1 MDPGVTPW
9 HSTPRGRPPAG
20 IVPWRGRYLHR
31 PIPVFNH
38 SDSNY
43 YQTADPRRE
52 YPHWPGDWGEVRQ
65 QRQPAAYSRPQS
77 RAEVYERDTYT
88 YRPHSRQSYED
99 MYHAYPMPAPG
110 GDYQAYYHMQP
121 RPTLEE
127 QDWKQMEC
135 YRQQGHYWDP
145 GYYGAHKVEQEN
157 SHLPSREGALYRT
170 NNYEESYVRTTEQ
183 ERNGEDFKSN
193 TQEDSGVLQNE
204 FISPQAPSFAEHSL
218 LQQYKESGLSSSSY
232 ELSQYMCDSSDLCPP
247 EPLNPVTT
255 EETSLSASPQ
265 SFTPL
270 KYCLPHVAV
279 CFGAVG
285 QMVRVCPNYPTEGQP
300 AIIEIHSLEVILHDT
315 QEQEEMR
322 AFLGPLIRED
332 LHKGDILSF
341 CQRKL
346 ELIKQLNAIRSR
358 DTVLLWQ
365 LLVLLCRQ
373 NGSMV
378 GSDIADLLMKDC
390 KREKYKKQDTNGN
403 LINLNDDSWPAPA
416 ADTQDLLT
424 GEVPSCTETI
434 KQAVEKFTKL
444 LFYGRKK
451 EALDWAM
458 RSQLWGHALFLS
470 SKMDLRTYSW
480 VMSRFTSSLAHND
493 PLQTLFQLMS
503 GRIPQ
508 ACTCCGDSKWGDW
521 RPHLAVILS
530 NQVAD
535 ADLTRRSIL
544 VMGDTLAMKGLTE
557 ASHFCYLVASVPFG
571 FYSVKKDS
579 LVLLGSNHSHSKT
592 FKAFATTEAIQCT
605 EILEY
610 CRQLGQ
616 AGYYIPS
623 FQVYKLIYAS
633 RLADYGLVSQAFHY
647 CEGIAGAI
655 LAQEGGSVLLA
666 ELFKLADR
674 LKFSDPCLEER
685 PGLDPPWLVQLQ
697 IRWRHLQAECGFG
710 DRTTGHLLIKDA
722 PTEGCLD
729 HKEPS
734 HSHEHL
740 QSDSRTQ
747 GDGHSQAADTYA
759 DHAAGTAIC
768 HLGTPYH
775 PSEPWATEWQNS
787 QVSGEGPVLSNSR
800 KEARPG
806 GYNEM
811 KALPEKMAQD
821 PSPAMYQ
828 PPGGA
833 PLVGGIWESHARLA
847 HGANAHVQQH
857 MPVPRVRTVSEC
869 STISVDEDATP
880 PQNGGTTETTEQS
893 HQTQDGNQE
902 LTENKKAS
910 GSGWFSWF
918 RSKSTKE
925 ETVPSSKAVSTGDS
939 TPVSHPNATAVQGV
953 TPNLPPPPPTMSSV
967 PPPPSALLSQ
977 SARNP
982 FSRTAG
988 NKPPSDGCDSRT
1000 FPLSPMEMR
1009 LDPAVSSG
1017 DLSPPGAGS
1026 VPLYNPSQVSS
1037 VVGSTQNHQPKLS
1050 QRRYPIQS

>member
-9 HSTPRGRPPAG
+9 HSTPGGQPPAG
-20 IVPWRGRYLHR
+20 MVPWEGRYLHR
-31 PIPVFNH
+31 PVPLPNQTE
-38 SDSNY
+38 SSY

-52 YPHWPGDWGEVRQ
+52 YPHWPGDWGEI
-65 QRQPAAYSRPQS
+65 RQPGTLSRPQS
-77 RAEVYERDTYT
+77 RAEVYERDSYP
-88 YRPHSRQSYED
+88 YRPHTRQGYED
-99 MYHAYPMPAPG
+99 VYRAYPMPAPV
-110 GDYQAYYHMQP
+110 GDYRTYYHAPP
-121 RPTLEE
+121 RPRPLE
-127 QDWKQMEC
+127 QDWRQMEF
-135 YRQQGHYWDP
+135 YRQQGYYWDP
-145 GYYGAHKVEQEN
+145 GYYGANKVEQEN
-157 SHLPSREGALYRT
+157 SHFPSRDGALQRT
-170 NNYEESYVRTTEQ
+170 NNYEGSHVRTAER
-183 ERNGEDFKSN
+183 ERNGEDFRWN
-193 TQEDSGVLQNE
+193 AQEDSGVLQTE
-204 FISPQAPSFAEHSL
+204 FISPHAPSSAEHSL

-232 ELSQYMCDSSDLCPP
+232 ELSQYMCDSSDPCPP
-247 EPLNPVTT
+247 EPLSPVAA
-255 EETSLSASPQ
+255 EETSLAASPQ

-270 KYCLPHVAV
+270 KYSLPHVAI
-279 CFGAVG
+279 CFGAGG

-332 LHKGDILSF
+332 LHKGDILSL
-341 CQRKL
+341 CQRKV
-346 ELIKQLNAIRSR
+346 ELIKQLDAVRSR
-358 DTVLLWQ
+358 DAVLLWQ

-390 KREKYKKQDTNGN
+390 KHEKYKKQEANGN
-403 LINLNDDSWPAPA
+403 LINLNDDPWLALT

-424 GEVPSCTETI
+424 GEVPSCTETT

-451 EALDWAM
+451 DALDWAM
-458 RSQLWGHALFLS
+458 KSQLWGHALFLS

-480 VMSRFTSSLAHND
+480 VMSRFTSSLSHND

-508 ACTCCGDSKWGDW
+508 ACTCCGDPKWGDW

-544 VMGDTLAMKGLTE
+544 VMGDTLALKGLTE
-557 ASHFCYLVASVPFG
+557 ASHCCYLVASVPFG
-571 FYSVKKDS
+571 FYNVKKDY
-579 LVLLGSNHSHSKT
+579 LVLLGSSHSHSKT
-592 FKAFATTEAIQCT
+592 FKAFATTDAIQCT

-655 LAQEGGSVLLA
+655 LAQEGASVLLA

-685 PGLDPPWLVQLQ
+685 PGVDPQWLVQLQ
-697 IRWRHLQAECGFG
+697 NRWRHLQAEWSFG
-710 DRTTGHLLIKDA
+710 DRTTSHLQIKDK

-729 HKEPS
+729 RTEPS
-734 HSHEHL
+734 HNHESL
-740 QSDSRTQ
+740 QSAARTQ
-747 GDGHSQAADTYA
+747 GDGHSQAADHCI
-759 DHAAGTAIC
+759 DQAAGANNC
-768 HLGTPYH
+768 QPGAPYL
-775 PSEPWATEWQNS
+775 PSEPCATGWQHS
-787 QVSGEGPVLSNSR
+787 QGPGEGPVPSTSW
-800 KEARPG
+800 KEASPG

-811 KALPEKMAQD
+811 TAAPDKMAQG
-821 PSPAMYQ
+821 PSPVMYQ

-833 PLVGGIWESHARLA
+833 ALAGNWESHSRLG
-847 HGANAHVQQH
+847 HGANAHMQQH
-857 MPVPRVRTVSEC
+857 VPVSRVRTVSEC
-869 STISVDEDATP
+869 STISVDEDGTP
-880 PQNGGTTETTEQS
+880 PQDRDTTETTEQS
-893 HQTQDGNQE
+893 DKTQDGNQE
-902 LTENKKAS
+902 LAENKKAS

-925 ETVPSSKAVSTGDS
+925 EAAPLPKAMPTGDS
-939 TPVSHPNATAVQGV
+939 TPEFDPNPTAAQGV
-953 TPNLPPPPPTMSSV
+953 TSPLPPPPAADKMNSA
-967 PPPPSALLSQ
+967 PPPSSALLSQ

-988 NKPPSDGCDSRT
+988 NKPSSEGRDSRT
-1000 FPLSPMEMR
+1000 SPLSPMDR
-1009 LDPAVSSG
+1009 QLDPAVTSG
-1017 DLSPPGAGS
+1017 CLPPPSAGS

-1037 VVGSTQNHQPKLS
+1037 VVGSTHNRQSKFS
-1050 QRRYPIQS
+1050 QRRYPKQS

>member
-1 MDPGVTPW
+1 MVSW
-9 HSTPRGRPPAG
+9 K
-20 IVPWRGRYLHR
+20 GRYLHR
-31 PIPVFNH
+31 PVPLPNQ
-38 SDSNY
+38 SDNSY
-43 YQTADPRRE
+43 YQTADPSRE
-52 YPHWPGDWGEVRQ
+52 YPHWPGDWGEIRQ
-65 QRQPAAYSRPQS
+65 QRQPAAFSRPQS
-77 RAEVYERDTYT
+77 RAEVYERDSYP
-88 YRPHSRQSYED
+88 YRPHSRQGYED
-99 MYHAYPMPAPG
+99 MYHAYPMAAPV
-110 GDYQAYYHMQP
+110 GDYRRYYHAPP
-121 RPTLEE
+121 RPTPVE
-127 QDWKQMEC
+127 QDWRQMEF
-135 YRQQGHYWDP
+135 YRQKGHYWDP

-157 SHLPSREGALYRT
+157 SHFSSRDGALQRT
-170 NNYEESYVRTTEQ
+170 NNYEGSYVRTTER
-183 ERNGEDFKSN
+183 ERNGEDFHWNS
-193 TQEDSGVLQNE
+193 QEDSGVLQTE
-204 FISPQAPSFAEHSL
+204 FNSPHAPSSAEHSL

-232 ELSQYMCDSSDLCPP
+232 ELSQYMCDASDQCPP
-247 EPLNPVTT
+247 EPLSLVAT
-255 EETSLSASPQ
+255 EETSLAASPQ

-270 KYCLPHVAV
+270 KYSLPHVAV
-279 CFGAVG
+279 CFGAGG

-341 CQRKL
+341 CQRKV
-346 ELIKQLNAIRSR
+346 ELIKQLDAVRSR
-358 DTVLLWQ
+358 DAVLLWQ

-378 GSDIADLLMKDC
+378 GSDIADFLMKDC
-390 KREKYKKQDTNGN
+390 KREKYKKQESNGN
-403 LINLNDDSWPAPA
+403 LINLNDDSWPAPT

-424 GEVPSCTETI
+424 GEVPSCTETT

-451 EALDWAM
+451 DALDWAM
-458 RSQLWGHALFLS
+458 KSQLWGHALFLS

-508 ACTCCGDSKWGDW
+508 GCTCCGDPKWGDW

-544 VMGDTLAMKGLTE
+544 VMGDTLATKGLTE
-557 ASHFCYLVASVPFG
+557 ASHCCYLVASVPFG
-571 FYSVKKDS
+571 FYNVKKDY
-579 LVLLGSNHSHSKT
+579 LVLLSSSHSHSKT

-623 FQVYKLIYAS
+623 FQVYKLIYAAQ
-633 RLADYGLVSQAFHY
+633 LADYGLVSQAFHY

-655 LAQEGGSVLLA
+655 FAQDGASVLLA

-685 PGLDPPWLVQLQ
+685 PEVDPQWLVELQ
-697 IRWRHLQAECGFG
+697 IRWRHLQAQWSFG
-710 DRTTGHLLIKDA
+710 DRTTGHLLIKDE

-729 HKEPS
+729 HTEPS
-734 HSHEHL
+734 HNHEHL
-740 QSDSRTQ
+740 QSAARTQ
-747 GDGHSQAADTYA
+747 GDGHSQAP
-759 DHAAGTAIC
+759 DHYIDQAAGTNNC
-768 HLGTPYH
+768 QQGTLYQ
-775 PSEPWATEWQNS
+775 PSEPCAAGWQGS
-787 QVSGEGPVLSNSR
+787 QGPGEGPVPSTSW

-806 GYNEM
+806 GCNEM
-811 KALPEKMAQD
+811 KAAPEKMGQD
-821 PSPAMYQ
+821 LGPVMYQ

-833 PLVGGIWESHARLA
+833 ALGGIWESHLRLE
-847 HGANAHVQQH
+847 HGANSHMQQH
-857 MPVPRVRTVSEC
+857 IPVSRVRTVSEC
-869 STISVDEDATP
+869 STISVDEDVSP
-880 PQNGGTTETTEQS
+880 PQDGGTTETTEQPDK
-893 HQTQDGNQE
+893 TQDDNQD
-902 LTENKKAS
+902 LTEKQKAS

-925 ETVPSSKAVSTGDS
+925 EAAPSPNAVPTGDS
-939 TPVSHPNATAVQGV
+939 TPVLDPNPAAVQGV
-953 TPNLPPPPPTMSSV
+953 TPPLPPPPTADNMNSAA
-967 PPPPSALLSQ
+967 PPPSALLSQ

-988 NKPPSDGCDSRT
+988 SKPSSEGQESRT
-1000 FPLSPMEMR
+1000 SPLSAMDRR
-1009 LDPAVSSG
+1009 LDPAVTSG
-1017 DLSPPGAGS
+1017 YLPPPSAGS

-1037 VVGSTQNHQPKLS
+1037 VVGSTHNRQSKFS
-1050 QRRYPIQS
+1050 QRRYPKQS